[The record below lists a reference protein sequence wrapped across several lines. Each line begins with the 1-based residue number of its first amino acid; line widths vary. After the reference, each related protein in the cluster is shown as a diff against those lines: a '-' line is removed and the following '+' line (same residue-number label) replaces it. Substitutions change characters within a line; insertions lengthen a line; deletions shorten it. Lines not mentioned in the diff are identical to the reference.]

1 MNTLKKILPF
11 RATFYNQDSVQS
23 LRDLVTPPYDVISSK
38 MQQEFYERSP
48 HNFCRID
55 LTQESA
61 PQRYEVAKATYQN
74 WCRQNILIQDDKPAI
89 YLHHHSFILP
99 DGQKVT
105 RQGFFAVRRL
115 EDFSEGGI
123 KPHEKTLDAPK
134 QDRLALTRALESQLS
149 PVFSLYRDPQ
159 NAIRTATAKLTATTP
174 FVDFVSAD
182 EERHQVWKMRD
193 PDLINMV
200 ENTLSASPLFI
211 ADGHH
216 RYETALNYRN
226 LVLAQHPDLPENA
239 AARYVLMYFSS
250 MNDTGLVILP
260 IHRALRQ
267 LHDFSAPVL
276 LEKLRADFELT
287 HLDARDVG
295 PIEDVLD
302 KAPKNA
308 HHFFLLTKDPA
319 FSHLLSLSKEKWQ
332 NHPLALQIPEALR
345 HLDVTILHKLVFEHC
360 LGMSEEDQAQQKN
373 LVYWK
378 STAKAIDETL
388 NGDCDA
394 TFLLNPT
401 RIGQMETVAMAGLKM
416 PQKSTYF
423 YPKII
428 SGLVLHNVSPMDV
441 DGA

>member
-1 MNTLKKILPF
+1 MNTSKKILPF
-11 RATFYNQDSVQS
+11 RATFYNQDSLQS
-23 LRDLVTPPYDVISSK
+23 LSDLVTPPYDVISSE
-38 MQQEFYERSP
+38 MQRELYERSP

-55 LTQESA
+55 LTQEPA
-61 PQRYEVAKATYQN
+61 PQRYEVAKATYQT
-74 WCRQNILIQDDKPAI
+74 WHEQNILIQDDKPAI
-89 YLHHHSFILP
+89 YLHHHSFVLP

-159 NAIRTATAKLTATTP
+159 NTIRTATARLTSTTP

-182 EERHQVWKMRD
+182 EERHQLWKLRD
-193 PDLINMV
+193 PAIIAV
-200 ENTLSASPLFI
+200 IENTLSDSPLFI

-226 LVLAQHPDLPENA
+226 LVLAQDPNLPENA

-267 LHDFSAPVL
+267 LPNFSAPEL

-287 HLDARDVG
+287 PLAARDVG
-295 PIEDVLD
+295 PIENVLA
-302 KAPKNA
+302 KASNSS
-308 HHFFLLTKDPA
+308 HHFFLLTKDPE
-319 FSHLLSLSKEKWQ
+319 FSHLLSISKQKWQ

-360 LGMSEEDQAQQKN
+360 LGMSEVDQAQQKN

-394 TFLLNPT
+394 TFLLSPT
-401 RIGQMETVAMAGLKM
+401 RIDQMETVAMAGLKM

-423 YPKII
+423 YPKIV
-428 SGLVLHNVSPMDV
+428 SGLVLHNVAPKDC
-441 DGA
+441 DGM